1 MAVAVRGSR
10 PMPLRNVTTTHAHA
24 RKQTRRPADRQTR
37 TPAHTHTYTHTHTHN
52 MRHLALERV
61 DHRGELAEGRG
72 GEADEWRPPE
82 RTELCRRVELLLLG
96 GELLIALTQLAQL
109 RVQRLQSNA

>member
-1 MAVAVRGSR
+1 MAVHGWR
-10 PMPLRNVTTTHAHA
+10 PMPLSNVTTTHARTH
-24 RKQTRRPADRQTR
+24 TR
-37 TPAHTHTYTHTHTHN
+37 THTYTHN
-52 MRHLALERV
+52 MRHLTLERV

-82 RTELCRRVELLLLG
+82 RTELRRRVELLLLG

-109 RVQRLQSNA
+109 CVQRLRRNA

>member
-1 MAVAVRGSR
+1 
-10 PMPLRNVTTTHAHA
+10 MPLSNVTTTHARTH
-24 RKQTRRPADRQTR
+24 TR
-37 TPAHTHTYTHTHTHN
+37 THTYTHN
-52 MRHLALERV
+52 MRHLTLERV

-82 RTELCRRVELLLLG
+82 RTELRRRVELLLLG

-109 RVQRLQSNA
+109 RVQRLQSNAWQGLQPGGGRGAAASCAWGCG

>member
-1 MAVAVRGSR
+1 MHMHMRA
-10 PMPLRNVTTTHAHA
+10 
-24 RKQTRRPADRQTR
+24 RRPADRQTGR
-37 TPAHTHTYTHTHTHN
+37 PAHPHTHTHTHTHTHN